1 MKNSIVLTTINK
13 LNANIKKLIF
23 LSEQNDL
30 ELIVIGDKKTPKNF
44 NLKYG
49 NYYNIQ
55 DQKKLRFN
63 FSKICPLNS
72 YSRKNI
78 GYLVSIQNGNETII
92 ETDDDNY
99 PKNNFLKFLDL
110 KHEVNEIKEIGWTN
124 VYKKFT
130 KKNLNIWPRGL
141 PLNKIEN
148 SPTFKNKKVRKNFY
162 LKQGV
167 CEGNPDV
174 DAIYRIINKNI
185 NIKFKNEYKFSL
197 GKAFS
202 PINSQ
207 NTIWSK
213 ILFPLMYLPVTCTM
227 RATDIWRG
235 LIALNIIS
243 NDNLSVLFYG
253 TTMKQNR
260 NFHVLE
266 NDLKDELPLFESV
279 ENAFEILKN
288 LKLKKGP
295 QNYLVNLHKSY
306 DYLIKNDIFDKKEMF
321 YLNSWIRDINKLIT
335 KL

>member
-1 MKNSIVLTTINK
+1 M
-13 LNANIKKLIF
+13 
-23 LSEQNDL
+23 
-30 ELIVIGDKKTPKNF
+30 
-44 NLKYG
+44 
-49 NYYNIQ
+49 
-55 DQKKLRFN
+55 
-63 FSKICPLNS
+63 
-72 YSRKNI
+72 
-78 GYLVSIQNGNETII
+78 
-92 ETDDDNY
+92 
-99 PKNNFLKFLDL
+99 
-110 KHEVNEIKEIGWTN
+110 
-124 VYKKFT
+124 
-130 KKNLNIWPRGL
+130 

-266 NDLKDELPLFESV
+266 NDLMDELPLFESV

-335 KL
+335 

>member
-44 NLKYG
+44 SLKYG
-49 NYYNIQ
+49 NYYNIK

>member
-44 NLKYG
+44 SLKYG
-49 NYYNIQ
+49 NYYNIK

-321 YLNSWIRDINKLIT
+321 YLNSWIRDINKLIN

>member
-1 MKNSIVLTTINK
+1 M
-13 LNANIKKLIF
+13 
-23 LSEQNDL
+23 
-30 ELIVIGDKKTPKNF
+30 
-44 NLKYG
+44 
-49 NYYNIQ
+49 
-55 DQKKLRFN
+55 
-63 FSKICPLNS
+63 
-72 YSRKNI
+72 
-78 GYLVSIQNGNETII
+78 
-92 ETDDDNY
+92 
-99 PKNNFLKFLDL
+99 
-110 KHEVNEIKEIGWTN
+110 
-124 VYKKFT
+124 
-130 KKNLNIWPRGL
+130 

>member
-335 KL
+335 

>member
-13 LNANIKKLIF
+13 LNNNIKKLIF
-23 LSEQNDL
+23 LSQQNDL
-30 ELIVIGDKKTPKNF
+30 ELIVIGDNKTPKNF
-44 NLKYG
+44 TLKYG
-49 NYYNIQ
+49 NYYNIR
-55 DQKKLRFN
+55 DQKKLNFN

-99 PKNNFLKFLDL
+99 PKNNFLKFLDI
-110 KHEVNEIKEIGWTN
+110 KHEVNEVKELGWIN

-130 KKNLNIWPRGL
+130 RKNLNIWPRGL
-141 PLNKIEN
+141 PLNKIDN
-148 SPTFKNKKVRKNFY
+148 YPTFKNKKVIKNFY

-185 NIKFKNEYKFSL
+185 DIKFKNGYKFSL

-243 NDNLSVLFYG
+243 NDNLSVLFFG

-266 NDLKDELPLFESV
+266 NDLKDELPLFESI
-279 ENAFEILKN
+279 ESAFEILKS

-295 QNYLVNLHKSY
+295 QNYLANLYKSY
-306 DYLIKNDIFDKKEMF
+306 DYLIKNNIFDKKEIF
-321 YLNSWIRDINKLIT
+321 YLKSWIRDINKLMS
-335 KL
+335 

>member
-1 MKNSIVLTTINK
+1 MGIIIILK
-13 LNANIKKLIF
+13 IKKNLDLIF
-23 LSEQNDL
+23 Q
-30 ELIVIGDKKTPKNF
+30 
-44 NLKYG
+44 
-49 NYYNIQ
+49 
-55 DQKKLRFN
+55 
-63 FSKICPLNS
+63 KICPLNS

-99 PKNNFLKFLDL
+99 PKTIFLKFLDL

-197 GKAFS
+197 GKAFHLS
-202 PINSQ
+202 IVRIQ
-207 NTIWSK
+207 YGLK
-213 ILFPLMYLPVTCTM
+213 FCFPLMYLPVTCTM

-260 NFHVLE
+260 
-266 NDLKDELPLFESV
+266 
-279 ENAFEILKN
+279 
-288 LKLKKGP
+288 
-295 QNYLVNLHKSY
+295 
-306 DYLIKNDIFDKKEMF
+306 IFMF
-321 YLNSWIRDINKLIT
+321 WKTI
-335 KL
+335 

>member
-1 MKNSIVLTTINK
+1 M
-13 LNANIKKLIF
+13 
-23 LSEQNDL
+23 
-30 ELIVIGDKKTPKNF
+30 
-44 NLKYG
+44 
-49 NYYNIQ
+49 
-55 DQKKLRFN
+55 
-63 FSKICPLNS
+63 
-72 YSRKNI
+72 
-78 GYLVSIQNGNETII
+78 
-92 ETDDDNY
+92 
-99 PKNNFLKFLDL
+99 
-110 KHEVNEIKEIGWTN
+110 
-124 VYKKFT
+124 
-130 KKNLNIWPRGL
+130 

-213 ILFPLMYLPVTCTM
+213 ILFYIMYLPVTYYESY
-227 RATDIWRG
+227 RYLERINRFKYYFKWQF
-235 LIALNIIS
+235 IS
-243 NDNLSVLFYG
+243 TFYG

-306 DYLIKNDIFDKKEMF
+306 DYLIKNNIFDKKEMF

-335 KL
+335 

>member
-1 MKNSIVLTTINK
+1 M
-13 LNANIKKLIF
+13 
-23 LSEQNDL
+23 
-30 ELIVIGDKKTPKNF
+30 
-44 NLKYG
+44 
-49 NYYNIQ
+49 
-55 DQKKLRFN
+55 
-63 FSKICPLNS
+63 
-72 YSRKNI
+72 
-78 GYLVSIQNGNETII
+78 
-92 ETDDDNY
+92 
-99 PKNNFLKFLDL
+99 
-110 KHEVNEIKEIGWTN
+110 
-124 VYKKFT
+124 
-130 KKNLNIWPRGL
+130 

-148 SPTFKNKKVRKNFY
+148 SQLLKIKSKKNFY

-167 CEGNPDV
+167 VRKSDV

-266 NDLKDELPLFESV
+266 NDLMDELPLFESV
-279 ENAFEILKN
+279 ENAFEILK
-288 LKLKKGP
+288 
-295 QNYLVNLHKSY
+295 
-306 DYLIKNDIFDKKEMF
+306 I
-321 YLNSWIRDINKLIT
+321 
-335 KL
+335 

>member
-30 ELIVIGDKKTPKNF
+30 ELIVIGDKKTPKDF

-49 NYYNIQ
+49 NYYNIR
-55 DQKKLRFN
+55 DQKKLKFN

-110 KHEVNEIKEIGWTN
+110 KHEVNEIREVGWTN

-148 SPTFKNKKVRKNFY
+148 CPTFKNKKVIKNFY

-185 NIKFKNEYKFSL
+185 DIKFKNEYVFSL

-243 NDNLSVLFYG
+243 NDNLSVLFL
-253 TTMKQNR
+253 
-260 NFHVLE
+260 VL
-266 NDLKDELPLFESV
+266 K
-279 ENAFEILKN
+279 
-288 LKLKKGP
+288 
-295 QNYLVNLHKSY
+295 
-306 DYLIKNDIFDKKEMF
+306 
-321 YLNSWIRDINKLIT
+321 
-335 KL
+335 